1 MNLEIISPEKIIYS
15 GKAEAVTL
23 PGLSGSF
30 TILNRHAP
38 IISALKKGVV
48 SYRITGKEKENEIE
62 VMINEGFVEAMKN
75 NVSVCIE

>member
-1 MNLEIISPEKIIYS
+1 MNLEIVSPEKIIYS

-30 TILNRHAP
+30 TILDRHAP
-38 IISALKKGVV
+38 IISALDKGAVKY
-48 SYRITGKEKENEIE
+48 SAGGKEEEIT
-62 VMINEGFVEAMKN
+62 VNGGFVEAKKN